1 MKSEKIKKTFST
13 TRGYAKRFLFVITFT
28 VGGYLS
34 TAQTTDRIKY
44 YIAFD
49 QSGSVA
55 INDKFKHFNQQ
66 ELFKHFVEITDQQ
79 KISEIEFNLYPF
91 GEDTV
96 QRNVLTNSYS
106 KILSYAEVIDKTK
119 HVTSNKFTH
128 IDAAVNRILLD
139 IQNEKERPSSGVFI
153 FTDGRLEDGDFIKKN
168 DIQTK
173 EQYIQRVND
182 LITKIKTNYNVPVYI
197 ILVSHENQQ
206 PYYKATSVYWHNNSL
221 KVNEQDV
228 GNLYKFVSEVNFE
241 ISSPPVKPTKPAE
254 SKVDEEKLTKTAVK
268 IQSTGILND
277 TNTEG
282 DLQFNISWP
291 SDIEKI
297 LNEMNTILQKD
308 EFSKKDIDDIYTYLS
323 KLTDDSSFQML
334 IEAQS
339 KQYVDA
345 SDFFRTPEENTS
357 LAKAAETET
366 YSLEEKVILGFTDYI
381 INRAKQEAVISF
393 VEFINCYKFGD
404 DTVLIKE
411 KLFSNFFSLLKYDNS
426 IYDVV
431 MIRNALLK
439 DIQELPRNLIL
450 TKSRFN
456 SDGIIALYA
465 FTMLYEN
472 ILFNG
477 SLEKS
482 FDQLY
487 KILTYSVA
495 EEIHN
500 NQTFV
505 LIKFTAKL
513 IGCLERY
520 NFDEVYLA
528 DPEKLTKLSKMLIA
542 LALHDVIGAQSI
554 DVSKAEHMIVNVY
567 RQYRTIKKQI
577 EHLNKDLQINDK
589 AGDLKELRKYRQ
601 EVVQDIIRKSAELL
615 FAGAIILERTIKIDA
630 ENYIRDA
637 KQGVEIWF
645 AVREQRYAD
654 AAFLAAPS
662 ILEIIS
668 KSDKDST
675 KILNTL
681 QTLVFV
687 AGEVSDAKNPDDIQ
701 KIIAKHTLPV
711 ASYKVKRKHVSS
723 FMLTA
728 YPGFGG
734 TAYLKGD
741 STDYALSITA
751 PIGVEFT
758 RGRFSFMLPLFD
770 IGNVIDYRFNSNQ
783 DNKSSVS
790 FERIVS
796 PGFIVSYGLSNNFPI
811 SINAGYQF
819 NLERITIALAL
830 DLPLIGFWKNVGKKN
845 TK

>member
-1 MKSEKIKKTFST
+1 MS
-13 TRGYAKRFLFVITFT
+13 GHAKRFLLVITSIIA
-28 VGGYLS
+28 GYIS
-34 TAQTTDRIKY
+34 MAQTTDRVKY

-79 KISEIEFNLYPF
+79 KKSEIEFNLYPF

-96 QRNVLTNSYS
+96 QRNVLTNSSS
-106 KILSYAEVIDKTK
+106 KVLSYAEVIDKTK
-119 HVTSNKFTH
+119 HVTLNKFTH
-128 IDAAVNRILLD
+128 IDAAVNKILLD
-139 IQNEKERPSSGVFI
+139 IQNEKDRPSSGVFI
-153 FTDGRLEDGDFIKKN
+153 FTDGRLEDGDFKKKK

-173 EQYIQRVND
+173 EQYIQMVND
-182 LITKIKTNYNVPVYI
+182 SITKIKTNYNVPVYI
-197 ILVSHENQQ
+197 ILVSHENRQ
-206 PYYKATSVYWHNNSL
+206 PYYNAISVFWHNNSL

-228 GNLYKFVSEVNFE
+228 SNLYNFVSEANLE
-241 ISSPPVKPTKPAE
+241 ISSALITPAVEKKAE
-254 SKVDEEKLTKTAVK
+254 SKVTSEETLTRTAVYIHEAEILIGNDSQNPNASK
-268 IQSTGILND
+268 ISLKGLPA
-277 TNTEG
+277 EG
-282 DLQFNISWP
+282 
-291 SDIEKI
+291 IEKI
-297 LNEMNTILQKD
+297 LNEMNAILQKA
-308 EFSKKDIDDIYTYLS
+308 EFSKKDIDDIYTYLN
-323 KLTDDSSFQML
+323 KLTEDRSFQVL

-339 KQYVDA
+339 KQKALA
-345 SDFFRTPEENTS
+345 SDFSRKPKENAP

-366 YSLEEKVILGFTDYI
+366 YSLEEKVILGFTDYV

-393 VEFINCYKFGD
+393 VEFIDCYDFGD
-404 DTVLIKE
+404 DAVLIKE
-411 KLFSNFFSLLKYDNS
+411 RLFSNFFSLLKYDNS

-439 DIQELPRNLIL
+439 DIQELPRNLTL
-450 TKSRFN
+450 TRRFSSN
-456 SDGIIALYA
+456 GIVALYA
-465 FTMLYEN
+465 FTTLYEN
-472 ILFNG
+472 ILFYG
-477 SLEKS
+477 SVEKS

-487 KILTYSVA
+487 KVLLTDKVA
-495 EEIHN
+495 ADMHN

-520 NFDEVYLA
+520 NFDKVYLD

-542 LALHDVIGAQSI
+542 MALHDAIGEQSI
-554 DVSKAEHMIVNVY
+554 DVSNAEEMIVNVY
-567 RQYRTIKKQI
+567 RQYQTIKKQI
-577 EHLNKDLQINDK
+577 EQLNKDLQINEN
-589 AGDLKELRKYRQ
+589 GGNLKELREYQQ
-601 EVVQDIIRKSAELL
+601 EIVQDIIKKSAELL

-645 AVREQRYAD
+645 AVREQRYSD

-662 ILEIIS
+662 IL
-668 KSDKDST
+668 
-675 KILNTL
+675 KIVSQTDNAKMLNTL

-687 AGEVSDAKNPDDIQ
+687 AGEASDAKNPDDIQ

-711 ASYKVKRKHVSS
+711 ASYKVKRKYFSS

-734 TAYLKGD
+734 TAYLKRE

-751 PIGVEFT
+751 PVGIEFT
-758 RGRFSFMLPLFD
+758 LGRYSFMFPLFD
-770 IGNVIDYRFNSNQ
+770 FGNVIDYRFNNNK
-783 DNKSSVS
+783 DNKDVVS

-796 PGFIVSYGLSNNFPI
+796 PGFVVSYGLSNKFPV
-811 SINAGYQF
+811 SVNAGYQF
-819 NLERITIALAL
+819 NPERLTIALAL
-830 DLPLIGFWKNVGKKN
+830 DLPLIGFWKNTEKRKIRN
-845 TK
+845 KSK